1 MKNNK
6 LTIIISSLTLLLV
19 VTVMCTFQMK
29 VGEMA
34 IVTTFGDAK
43 ELKQPGLY
51 FRWPWP
57 VQKLVRLDA
66 RKQLFEGR
74 EREILTND
82 NINII
87 LKLVVAW
94 SIDKEKSLDFY
105 KSLGQNARAAEDRL
119 ETLVSSTPQSVIRN
133 YELKD
138 FFNSE
143 GGSKIQQIEN
153 ELTAALNEVTYG
165 KYGIVIHKAALT
177 KISLHEKNSESV
189 LAKMQEEQ
197 SRIAAEILSKAE
209 TAAKLKENAADNI
222 RAEKIAQA
230 QAESKK
236 IRDEVRVKS
245 TELFSKYQKNQEF
258 AAFLRQLDGLKEI
271 MKTQTTAFLSPNIPP
286 FDLFKEAIQSEDKN
300 KK

>member
-1 MKNNK
+1 M
-6 LTIIISSLTLLLV
+6 I
-19 VTVMCTFQMK
+19 
-29 VGEMA
+29 
-34 IVTTFGDAK
+34 
-43 ELKQPGLY
+43 QP
-51 FRWPWP
+51 
-57 VQKLVRLDA
+57 
-66 RKQLFEGR
+66 
-74 EREILTND
+74 
-82 NINII
+82 
-87 LKLVVAW
+87 
-94 SIDKEKSLDFY
+94 
-105 KSLGQNARAAEDRL
+105 
-119 ETLVSSTPQSVIRN
+119 
-133 YELKD
+133 
-138 FFNSE
+138 
-143 GGSKIQQIEN
+143 SKIQQIEN

-271 MKTQTTAFLSPNIPP
+271 MKTL
-286 FDLFKEAIQSEDKN
+286 
-300 KK
+300 